1 MAIKTNNKKKYIAG
15 GIILAVTG
23 IAYLYRE
30 QIKNLFKKKSEF
42 EITPQNEL
50 PFVAPII
57 TTTKEKIT
65 IPNSVPKKNTKGE
78 NATKEK
84 KKVINEIDK
93 KLKKGDQGKN
103 VSDMQYNVREILS
116 ILKLPL
122 INANGIFDKSTDEA
136 LLKISPYYKENGFY
150 TVRRAREVVANYSGS
165 KNLRFPA
172 YLATVSNVKD
182 LKKIY
187 DTNLAKYNLQK
198 VGIGF

>member
-30 QIKNLFKKKSEF
+30 QIKNLFNKNSEY
-42 EITPQNEL
+42 ETLTQL
-50 PFVAPII
+50 PKPII
-57 TTTKEKIT
+57 EPIIQAPEQPIIKPGSI
-65 IPNSVPKKNTKGE
+65 PKKNTKGE
-78 NATKEK
+78 DATKEK
-84 KKVINEIDK
+84 KKVISEIDK
-93 KLKKGDQGKN
+93 KLKKGDLGKN

>member
-30 QIKNLFKKKSEF
+30 QIKNLFNKNSEY
-42 EITPQNEL
+42 ETLTQL
-50 PFVAPII
+50 PKPII
-57 TTTKEKIT
+57 EPIIQAPEQPIIKPGSI
-65 IPNSVPKKNTKGE
+65 PKKNTKGE
-78 NATKEK
+78 DATKEK
-84 KKVINEIDK
+84 KKVISEIDK
-93 KLKKGDQGKN
+93 KLKKGDLGKN

-165 KNLRFPA
+165 KNLRFPT
-172 YLATVSNVKD
+172 YLSTVSNVKD